1 MIPSAFFP
9 KLHLIRCHNHVYLE
23 DKSVFQNSYKPIHM
37 QYLNDHG
44 KMAKILIQD
53 TKSCGDGEIWSF
65 TVYNFWMVRFCL
77 LDGKDVAHQ
86 TKIISK

>member
-1 MIPSAFFP
+1 
-9 KLHLIRCHNHVYLE
+9 
-23 DKSVFQNSYKPIHM
+23 M